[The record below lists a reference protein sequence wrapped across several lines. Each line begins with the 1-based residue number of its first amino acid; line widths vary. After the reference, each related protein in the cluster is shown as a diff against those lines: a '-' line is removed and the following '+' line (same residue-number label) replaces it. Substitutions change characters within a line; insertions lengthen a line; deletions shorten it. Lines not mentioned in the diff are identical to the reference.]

1 MEPTADIRITLSE
14 IRTIRKTLEKDTDLQ
29 IFFYEQEKALKK
41 LKQKQIEELTQQ
53 VTPNFCEP
61 GVNCE

>member
-14 IRTIRKTLEKDTDLQ
+14 IKIIRKSLEKDTDLQ
-29 IFFYEQEKALKK
+29 IFFYQQEQDLEK
-41 LKQKQIEELTQQ
+41 LKQKQIDELTQQ

>member
-14 IRTIRKTLEKDTDLQ
+14 IKIIRKSLEKDTDLQ
-29 IFFYEQEKALKK
+29 VFFYQQEQDLEK
-41 LKQKQIEELTQQ
+41 LKQKQIDELTQQ

>member
-14 IRTIRKTLEKDTDLQ
+14 IKTIRKVLEKDTDLQ
-29 IFFYEQEKALKK
+29 IFFYQQEQELEK
-41 LKQKQIEELTQQ
+41 LKQEQIEKLTQQ

>member
-14 IRTIRKTLEKDTDLQ
+14 IKIIRKSLEKDTDLQ
-29 IFFYEQEKALKK
+29 VFFYKQEQDLEK
-41 LKQKQIEELTQQ
+41 LKQKQIDELTQQ

>member
-14 IRTIRKTLEKDTDLQ
+14 IKTIRKSLEKDTDLQ
-29 IFFYEQEKALKK
+29 VFFYQQEQDLEK
-41 LKQKQIEELTQQ
+41 LKQEQIEELTQQ